1 MTEILLLAAG
11 IILGLLLSRLIFG
24 ISSVG
29 TLKSYQGDPDDG
41 PYLFL
46 ALSRSVQDVLNKK
59 YVLMKVDVSRE

>member
-24 ISSVG
+24 ISYVG
-29 TLKSYQGDPDDG
+29 TLGSYQGDPDDG

-46 ALSRSVQDVLNKK
+46 SLSRSVQDVLNKK